1 MAPGTG
7 RKIAGKRRAR
17 GWGKALGLLVAAAS
31 KCINIKLH
39 LYVVSVRIV
48 AVVIVVASRWFL
60 CFVLL
65 GRERDR
71 AGGQWDEAE
80 AAGMTV
86 VIKIKG
92 PTRRQQQQRQ
102 LLCNFVRFAGQL

>member
-1 MAPGTG
+1 MAQGEG
-7 RKIAGKRRAR
+7 RKMAAKRRGKGR
-17 GWGKALGLLVAAAS
+17 GRGVGLLVAAAS

-39 LYVVSVRIV
+39 LYVVSL
-48 AVVIVVASRWFL
+48 WFL

-71 AGGQWDEAE
+71 AGGRWDETRGR
-80 AAGMTV
+80 GMTV

-92 PTRRQQQQRQ
+92 PTRRQQLQQQQQGQ

>member
-1 MAPGTG
+1 MHKH
-7 RKIAGKRRAR
+7 KIAFICCFSPHR
-17 GWGKALGLLVAAAS
+17 
-31 KCINIKLH
+31 
-39 LYVVSVRIV
+39 SV
-48 AVVIVVASRWFL
+48 VVIIVVVSRWFL

-92 PTRRQQQQRQ
+92 PTRRQQRQRQ

>member
-1 MAPGTG
+1 MQDREGGGGGET
-7 RKIAGKRRAR
+7 
-17 GWGKALGLLVAAAS
+17 LGLLVAAAS